1 MFGCVGKMVEG
12 GILVFLEF
20 LLSCK
25 VLNCGCSGNYDT
37 TLVVTCEKLWTN
49 EVDVTAIVM

>member
-1 MFGCVGKMVEG
+1 MEG